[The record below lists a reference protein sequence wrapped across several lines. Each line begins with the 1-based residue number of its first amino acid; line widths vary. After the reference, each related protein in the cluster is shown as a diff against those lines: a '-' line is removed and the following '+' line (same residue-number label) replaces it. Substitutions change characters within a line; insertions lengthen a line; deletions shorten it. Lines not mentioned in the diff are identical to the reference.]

1 MPINI
6 HAAMVRP
13 ISAYRD
19 ADKALRN
26 DRKSWDADCLS
37 QLPLAFSDEGDKR

>member
-6 HAAMVRP
+6 HAAMVRL

-19 ADKALRN
+19 ADKALR
-26 DRKSWDADCLS
+26 DGRKSWDKNAHFD
-37 QLPLAFSDEGDKR
+37 LPNA